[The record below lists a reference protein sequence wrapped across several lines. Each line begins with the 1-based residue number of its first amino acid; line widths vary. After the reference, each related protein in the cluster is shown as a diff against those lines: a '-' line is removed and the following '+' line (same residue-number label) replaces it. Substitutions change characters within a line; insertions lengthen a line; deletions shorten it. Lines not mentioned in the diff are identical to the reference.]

1 MTIRQRAAQFYAAT
15 VFSRAD
21 LTASGMTSRDITRA
35 IDSGRLRR
43 LRRDRYAIE
52 PVSAA
57 VAEAVRIG
65 GRLSCVSLL
74 VEIGVFVHL
83 RDVLHVH
90 VRPGSSRVRRPQS
103 KHTLL
108 HWNTWSGD
116 PEPLHAAALADAVAQ
131 AVRCQQP
138 RAAVA
143 TLDSIMHHGLMS
155 WDEVLRVFE
164 WLPKRYRPLLAL
176 VDSSAESGPE
186 TFMRLLLRAL
196 GVTYETQVV
205 IDGVGRVDFLVEG
218 WLIIECDSK
227 EFHEGWEKQ
236 VDDRRR
242 DLAAATKGYITIR
255 PLASDI
261 LRRDSALRET
271 VDAVIRSLG
280 PHFRNGARAQLLKK

>member
-1 MTIRQRAAQFYAAT
+1 MTVRQRAAQFYAVT

-21 LTASGMTSRDITRA
+21 LTASGMTPRDITRA
-35 IDSGRLRR
+35 VDDGRLRR

-52 PVSAA
+52 PVSAE

-83 RDVLHVH
+83 RGALHVH
-90 VRPGSSRVRRPQS
+90 VRPGSSRVRPPRS
-103 KHTLL
+103 KHTVL
-108 HWNTWSGD
+108 HWNAWSGD
-116 PEPLHAAALADAVAQ
+116 PEPLHAAALADALAQ

-143 TLDSIMHHGLMS
+143 TLDSILHHGLMS
-155 WDEVLRVFE
+155 WDELLCVFDR
-164 WLPKRYRPLLAL
+164 LPERYRTLLAL
-176 VDSSAESGPE
+176 VDPSAESGPE
-186 TFMRLLLRAL
+186 TFMRLLLRTL
-196 GVTYETQVV
+196 GVAYESQVV
-205 IDGVGRVDFLVEG
+205 LDGVGRVDFLVEG

-227 EFHEGWEKQ
+227 EFHQGWEKQ

-242 DLAAATKGYITIR
+242 DLAAAMKGYITIR

-261 LRRDSALRET
+261 LRRDSALREA
-271 VDAVIRSLG
+271 VDAVVRSLG
-280 PHFRNGARAQLLKK
+280 PHFRNAARAQLPKK

>member
-1 MTIRQRAAQFYAAT
+1 MTVRQRTARFYAVT

-21 LTASGMTSRDITRA
+21 LVASGMTSRDIVRA
-35 IDSGRLRR
+35 VEGGRLRR

-52 PVSAA
+52 PVSAE

-74 VEIGVFVHL
+74 VEIGVFVH
-83 RDVLHVH
+83 RRGVLHVH
-90 VRPGSSRVRRPQS
+90 VRPGSSRVRPPRS

-116 PEPLHAAALADAVAQ
+116 PEPLHAASLGDALMQ
-131 AVRCQQP
+131 AVRCQHP

-143 TLDSIMHHGLMS
+143 TLDSILHHGLMTGE
-155 WDEVLRVFE
+155 EVARVFE
-164 WLPKRYRPLLAL
+164 RLPVRFRILLTL

-186 TFMRLLLRAL
+186 TFMRLILRTL
-196 GVTYETQVV
+196 GIAYETQVA

-218 WLIIECDSK
+218 WLIIECDSR

-261 LRRDSALRET
+261 LRRDSALREA
-271 VDAVIRSLG
+271 VDAVVQSLG
-280 PHFRNGARAQLLKK
+280 PHFRNAARAQLLKK